1 MASFRSY
8 LNNNAPFLNAR
19 NEYQRLGGLASD
31 ARRRWESTKET
42 DPNYE
47 QILAA
52 YRSAQEDADEAKKNM
67 DDAEGRAE
75 TAFNKEKEK
84 KDLERNK
91 KKDAPILAQI
101 DTVEDEILKYENAG
115 LVVPANK
122 TQQLKDLQGKLS
134 TTPEE
139 IKKDTT
145 GTGSTSTN
153 LGGYSGIPGKTTTP
167 VLSFEEFIKGVDS
180 NPALLAKVRADL
192 GIKSTDP
199 KLDIATYQA
208 LARKEQEIETLAGI
222 RGPIDRLTY
231 YAQTKGTGTGDVP
244 TSIISSRPDA
254 TVYINNALK
263 RAGINREATPEEI
276 DSLYKVLNDAEGRF
290 KRSTK
295 GGVTKD
301 LLGDR
306 TQFITNLIT
315 TGKYVDP
322 NTGKTIKGV
331 KEDVKKAAAVLGT
344 LSKSAQVLKADTR
357 SLTVQSLQST
367 ANANGVTLSQQQLEQ
382 YALDVQNGKDVKV
395 IQSQIRNL
403 AGLGM
408 PDNVRKLLA
417 EGTDL
422 DTIYS
427 PYKQAMAAVL
437 EINPTTIGFTDPVLR
452 SAIGPNGEVPLY
464 DFQRALRKDARWQ
477 YTNNARED
485 VFQSVGKVLQDFGF
499 QG

>member
-1 MASFRSY
+1 MQKINALRPRYKHSKLNEQQKLKSALDKKSRNIKTQADSKY
-8 LNNNAPFLNAR
+8 QYARTLETALNNYEGQLEAYVTKLSRGDELTEVEQKDFDRVVKQYNSVNANYNKAISEGNA
-19 NEYQRLGGLASD
+19 
-31 ARRRWESTKET
+31 
-42 DPNYE
+42 
-47 QILAA
+47 ILAKLP
-52 YRSAQEDADEAKKNM
+52 ETPTGPTGPDA
-67 DDAEGRAE
+67 G
-75 TAFNKEKEK
+75 
-84 KDLERNK
+84 
-91 KKDAPILAQI
+91 
-101 DTVEDEILKYENAG
+101 V
-115 LVVPANK
+115 
-122 TQQLKDLQGKLS
+122 
-134 TTPEE
+134 TT
-139 IKKDTT
+139 TT
-145 GTGSTSTN
+145 GTGATGAT
-153 LGGYSGIPGKTTTP
+153 GAAPAP
-167 VLSFEEFIKGVDS
+167 LSFEEFIKGIDS
-180 NPALLAKVRADL
+180 DPKLLAKVRADL

-199 KLDIATYQA
+199 KLDIATYNA
-208 LARKEQEIETLAGI
+208 LVTKEREIVTLEGI

-231 YAQTKGTGTGDVP
+231 FAETRGRGTGDVP
-244 TSIISSRPDA
+244 TTTISPVADA
-254 TVYINNALK
+254 TVYINNAFK
-263 RAGINREATPEEI
+263 RSGINRDATVEEVT
-276 DSLYKVLNDAEGRF
+276 SLTKVLNDAENRF
-290 KRSTK
+290 KKSTK

-331 KEDVKKAAAVLGT
+331 KKDVLDASKILGT
-344 LSKSAQVLKADTR
+344 LSKSAQVFKADTR

-367 ANANGVTLSQQQLEQ
+367 ANANGITLSPQQLDQ
-382 YALDVQNGKDVKV
+382 YALDIQNGKDVKV

-408 PDNVRKLLA
+408 PDSVKKLLA

-427 PYKQAMAAVL
+427 PYKTTMATVL
-437 EINPTTIGFTDPVLR
+437 ELSPESISFTDPVLR
-452 SAIGPNGEVPLY
+452 SAIGANGEVPLY

>member
-1 MASFRSY
+1 MATPTPRQPIDISSLIRDAEDKRAQARIQAQQAQRAAEIKSAIDKKSRNIKAQADSKY
-8 LNNNAPFLNAR
+8 QYAKNLETALNNYEGQLEAYVTKLSRGDELTEVEQKDFDRVVKQYNSVNATYNKTISEGNA
-19 NEYQRLGGLASD
+19 
-31 ARRRWESTKET
+31 
-42 DPNYE
+42 
-47 QILAA
+47 ILAKLP
-52 YRSAQEDADEAKKNM
+52 ETPTGPTGPDA
-67 DDAEGRAE
+67 GVS
-75 TAFNKEKEK
+75 TA
-84 KDLERNK
+84 
-91 KKDAPILAQI
+91 
-101 DTVEDEILKYENAG
+101 
-115 LVVPANK
+115 
-122 TQQLKDLQGKLS
+122 
-134 TTPEE
+134 
-139 IKKDTT
+139 T
-145 GTGSTSTN
+145 GTGATGAT
-153 LGGYSGIPGKTTTP
+153 GAAATP
-167 VLSFEEFIKGVDS
+167 LSFEEFIKGIDS
-180 NPALLAKVRADL
+180 DPKLLAKVRADL

-199 KLDIATYQA
+199 KLDIATYNA
-208 LARKEQEIETLAGI
+208 LVTKEREIVTLEGI

-231 YAQTKGTGTGDVP
+231 FAETRGRGTGDVP
-244 TSIISSRPDA
+244 TTTISPVADA
-254 TVYINNALK
+254 TVYINNAFK
-263 RAGINREATPEEI
+263 RSGINRDATVEEVA
-276 DSLYKVLNDAEGRF
+276 SLTKVLNDAENRF
-290 KRSTK
+290 KKSTK

-331 KEDVKKAAAVLGT
+331 KKDVLDASKILGT
-344 LSKSAQVLKADTR
+344 LSKSAQVFKADTR

-367 ANANGVTLSQQQLEQ
+367 ANANGITLSPQQLDQ
-382 YALDVQNGKDVKV
+382 YALDIQNGKDVKV

-408 PDNVRKLLA
+408 PDSVKKLLA

-427 PYKQAMAAVL
+427 PYKTTMATVL
-437 EINPTTIGFTDPVLR
+437 ELSPESISFTDPVLR
-452 SAIGPNGEVPLY
+452 SAIGANGEVPLY

>member
-1 MASFRSY
+1 MATPTPRQPIDISSLIRDAEDKRAQAKIEAQQAQRAAEIKSSIDKKSRNIKTQADSKY
-8 LNNNAPFLNAR
+8 QYARNLETTLNNYEGQLQAYVTKLSRGDELTEVEQKDFDRVVKQYNSVNATYNKTISEGNA
-19 NEYQRLGGLASD
+19 
-31 ARRRWESTKET
+31 
-42 DPNYE
+42 
-47 QILAA
+47 ILAKLPEA
-52 YRSAQEDADEAKKNM
+52 PTGPTGPDA
-67 DDAEGRAE
+67 GVT
-75 TAFNKEKEK
+75 TA
-84 KDLERNK
+84 
-91 KKDAPILAQI
+91 
-101 DTVEDEILKYENAG
+101 
-115 LVVPANK
+115 
-122 TQQLKDLQGKLS
+122 
-134 TTPEE
+134 
-139 IKKDTT
+139 T
-145 GTGSTSTN
+145 GTGATGAT
-153 LGGYSGIPGKTTTP
+153 GAAAP
-167 VLSFEEFIKGVDS
+167 LSFEEFIKGIDS
-180 NPALLAKVRADL
+180 DPKLLAKVRADL

-199 KLDIATYQA
+199 KLDIATYNA
-208 LARKEQEIETLAGI
+208 LVTKEREIVTLEGI

-231 YAQTKGTGTGDVP
+231 FAETRGRGTGDVP
-244 TSIISSRPDA
+244 TTTISPVADA
-254 TVYINNALK
+254 TVYINNAFK
-263 RAGINREATPEEI
+263 RSGINRDATVEEVT
-276 DSLYKVLNDAEGRF
+276 SLTKVLNDAENRF
-290 KRSTK
+290 KKSTK

-331 KEDVKKAAAVLGT
+331 KKDVLDASKILGT
-344 LSKSAQVLKADTR
+344 LSKSAQVFKADTR

-367 ANANGVTLSQQQLEQ
+367 ANANGITLSPQQLDQ
-382 YALDVQNGKDVKV
+382 YALDIQNGKDVKV

-408 PDNVRKLLA
+408 PDSVKKLLA

-427 PYKQAMAAVL
+427 PYKTTMAAVL
-437 EINPTTIGFTDPVLR
+437 ELSPESISFTDPVLR
-452 SAIGPNGEVPLY
+452 SAIGANGEVPLY

>member
-1 MASFRSY
+1 LASFKSY
-8 LNNNAPFLNAR
+8 LSNNAPFLIAR
-19 NEYQRLGGLASD
+19 EKYQTLGGLASD
-31 ARRRWESTKET
+31 ARRRWESAKET
-42 DPNYE
+42 DANYQ

-52 YRSAQEDADEAKKNM
+52 YKDAQGKADEAKRNL
-67 DDAEGRAE
+67 DAIE
-75 TAFNKEKEK
+75 TKAKETFDKQKEK
-84 KDLERNK
+84 KDLESKK
-91 KKDAPILAQI
+91 KKDAPIQAQI
-101 DTVEDEILKYENAG
+101 DRVEDEILKYENAG
-115 LVVPANK
+115 LIVPADK
-122 TQQLKDLQGKLS
+122 QAKLKDLQGKLS
-134 TTPEE
+134 TAVTGP
-139 IKKDTT
+139 TGPTGPSGTSGTSGT
-145 GTGSTSTN
+145 GTA
-153 LGGYSGIPGKTTTP
+153 TTATGP
-167 VLSFEEFIKGVDS
+167 APLSFEEFIKGVDS
-180 NPALLAKVRADL
+180 NPTLLAKVRADL

-208 LARKEQEIETLAGI
+208 ILKKEQEIVTLEGI

-231 YAQTKGTGTGDVP
+231 FAETKGKGTGTGA
-244 TSIISSRPDA
+244 TTTISPIADA
-254 TVYINNALK
+254 TVYINNAFK
-263 RAGINREATPEEI
+263 RAGINREATSAEVA
-276 DSLYKVLNDAEGRF
+276 SLAKVLNDAEGRF
-290 KRSTK
+290 KTTK
-295 GGVTKD
+295 SGGVTKD

-322 NTGKTIKGV
+322 NTGKPIKGI
-331 KEDVKKAAAVLGT
+331 KEDIKKAAEVLGT
-344 LSKSAQVLKADTR
+344 LSKSAQTLKADTR

-367 ANANGVTLSQQQLEQ
+367 ANANGITLSPQQLQQ

-408 PDNVRKLLA
+408 PDSVKKLLA

-427 PYKQAMAAVL
+427 PYKQTMATVL
-437 EINPTTIGFTDPVLR
+437 ELNPTTISFSDPVLR

>member
-1 MASFRSY
+1 MATPTPRQPIDISSLIRDAEDKRAQAKIQAQQAQRAAEIKSAIDKKSRNIKTQADSKY
-8 LNNNAPFLNAR
+8 QYARNLETTLNNYEGQLQAYVTKLSRGDELTEVEQKDFDRVVKQYNSVNATYNKTISEGNA
-19 NEYQRLGGLASD
+19 
-31 ARRRWESTKET
+31 
-42 DPNYE
+42 
-47 QILAA
+47 ILAKLP
-52 YRSAQEDADEAKKNM
+52 ETPTGPTGPDA
-67 DDAEGRAE
+67 GVS
-75 TAFNKEKEK
+75 TA
-84 KDLERNK
+84 
-91 KKDAPILAQI
+91 
-101 DTVEDEILKYENAG
+101 
-115 LVVPANK
+115 
-122 TQQLKDLQGKLS
+122 
-134 TTPEE
+134 
-139 IKKDTT
+139 T
-145 GTGSTSTN
+145 GTGATGAT
-153 LGGYSGIPGKTTTP
+153 GAAATP
-167 VLSFEEFIKGVDS
+167 LSFEEFIKGIDS
-180 NPALLAKVRADL
+180 DPKLLAKVRADL

-199 KLDIATYQA
+199 KLDIATYNA
-208 LARKEQEIETLAGI
+208 LVTKEREIVTLEGI

-231 YAQTKGTGTGDVP
+231 FAETRGRGTGDVP
-244 TSIISSRPDA
+244 TTTISPVADA
-254 TVYINNALK
+254 TVYINNAFK
-263 RAGINREATPEEI
+263 RSGINRDATVEEVA
-276 DSLYKVLNDAEGRF
+276 SLTKVLNDAENRF
-290 KRSTK
+290 KKSTK

-331 KEDVKKAAAVLGT
+331 KKDVLDASKILGT
-344 LSKSAQVLKADTR
+344 LSKSAQVFKADTR

-367 ANANGVTLSQQQLEQ
+367 ANANGITLSPQQLDQ
-382 YALDVQNGKDVKV
+382 YALDIQNGKDVKV

-408 PDNVRKLLA
+408 PDSVKKLLA

-427 PYKQAMAAVL
+427 PYKTTMAAVL
-437 EINPTTIGFTDPVLR
+437 ELSPESISFTDPVLR
-452 SAIGPNGEVPLY
+452 SAIGANGEVPLY

>member
-1 MASFRSY
+1 MATPEARQSIDINALIQQAQQARAQAAQDKLRAESQASAKSALDKKSKAIKAQADNKFRYAEGLEKS
-8 LNNNAPFLNAR
+8 LNNFEDKLRFYALKISRGDVLDPVEQKDFDRAVEQYNKVSVTYNSTVLEGNTILS
-19 NEYQRLGGLASD
+19 RLPEQPSGPTGPT
-31 ARRRWESTKET
+31 ESVT
-42 DPNYE
+42 
-47 QILAA
+47 
-52 YRSAQEDADEAKKNM
+52 
-67 DDAEGRAE
+67 
-75 TAFNKEKEK
+75 TAT
-84 KDLERNK
+84 
-91 KKDAPILAQI
+91 A
-101 DTVEDEILKYENAG
+101 
-115 LVVPANK
+115 
-122 TQQLKDLQGKLS
+122 
-134 TTPEE
+134 
-139 IKKDTT
+139 T
-145 GTGSTSTN
+145 GTGA
-153 LGGYSGIPGKTTTP
+153 TTATGP
-167 VLSFEEFIKGVDS
+167 LPFEAFIKGVAD
-180 NPALLAKVRADL
+180 NPEILRKVRADL
-192 GIKSTDP
+192 GIKSNDP
-199 KLDIATYQA
+199 KIDIVTYNA
-208 LARKEQEIETLAGI
+208 IVRKEQEIASLEGI

-231 YAQTKGTGTGDVP
+231 YAETRGTGTGDVP

-263 RAGINREATPEEI
+263 RAGIDREATPAEI

-290 KRSTK
+290 KKSTR

-322 NTGKTIKGV
+322 NTGKAIKGV
-331 KEDVKKAAAVLGT
+331 KPEIKKAAAVLGT
-344 LSKSAQVLKADTR
+344 LSKTAQTLKADTR
-357 SLTVQSLQST
+357 SLTTQTLQST
-367 ANANGVTLSQQQLEQ
+367 ANANGVSLSPQQLEQ
-382 YALDVQNGKDVKV
+382 YALDIQNGKDVKV
-395 IQSQIRNL
+395 IQSQIRSL

-408 PDNVRKLLA
+408 PDSVKKLLA

-437 EINPTTIGFTDPVLR
+437 EINPTTISFTDPTLR
-452 SAIGPNGEVPLY
+452 NAIGPNGETPLY